1 MRVFFILICL
11 SVSLISCKKENSPAS
26 GSNINVGFHEDLV
39 QSGLAKDSLQKM
51 DMFFDKLNKKNTTF
65 LDFYVTYYYKF
76 DKETQKEITQ
86 SKGENYLEKDPGEY
100 YKLFTKIM
108 SEKGD
113 KYLKSFGINKEE
125 EMLSREVYIF
135 HLKKKYGP
143 TIDGQLENLNK

>member
-1 MRVFFILICL
+1 MRIVFLLICFSI
-11 SVSLISCKKENSPAS
+11 SVLSCKKAEPRSKTS
-26 GSNINVGFHEDLV
+26 INAGFHEDLV
-39 QSGLAKDSLQKM
+39 KSGLAKDSLQKM
-51 DMFFDKLNKKNTTF
+51 DVFLDKLDQKNTSF
-65 LDFYVTYYYKF
+65 LDFYVTYFYKF
-76 DKETQKEITQ
+76 DKESQDEIKK
-86 SKGENYLEKDPGEY
+86 SKGEDFLEKDPEEY

-113 KYLKSFGINKEE
+113 NYLKSFDISKEE

>member
-1 MRVFFILICL
+1 MRIVFLLICFSISIL
-11 SVSLISCKKENSPAS
+11 SCKKETTNSKT
-26 GSNINVGFHEDLV
+26 NINVGLHEDLV

-51 DMFFDKLNKKNTTF
+51 DVFLSKLDKRNTPF
-65 LDFYVTYYYKF
+65 LDFYVTYFYKF
-76 DKETQKEITQ
+76 DKETQDEIKK
-86 SKGENYLEKDPGEY
+86 SKGENFLNENPEEY
-100 YKLFTKIM
+100 YKLFAEIM

-113 KYLKSFGINKEE
+113 KYLKSFGISQEE

>member
-1 MRVFFILICL
+1 MRIVFLLICFSFSIL
-11 SVSLISCKKENSPAS
+11 SCKKEITDSKT
-26 GSNINVGFHEDLV
+26 NINAGIREDLI

-51 DMFFDKLNKKNTTF
+51 DVFLSKLDKKNTAF
-65 LDFYVTYYYKF
+65 LDFYVTYFYKF
-76 DKETQKEITQ
+76 DKETQDEIKK
-86 SKGENYLEKDPGEY
+86 SNGENFLSEDPEEY
-100 YKLFTKIM
+100 YKLFAEIM

-113 KYLKSFGINKEE
+113 KYLKSFDIHKEE

>member
-1 MRVFFILICL
+1 MRIVFFLICF
-11 SVSLISCKKENSPAS
+11 SLTILSCKKETSQS
-26 GSNINVGFHEDLV
+26 KTNINSGIHEDLV

-51 DMFFDKLNKKNTTF
+51 DVFLAKLNKKNTPF
-65 LDFYVTYYYKF
+65 LDFYVTYFYKF
-76 DKETQKEITQ
+76 DKETQDEIKKT
-86 SKGENYLEKDPGEY
+86 KGENFLSEDPEEY
-100 YKLFTKIM
+100 YKLFAEIM

-113 KYLKSFGINKEE
+113 QYLKSFDINKEE